1 MAEVEQPPPI
11 TTSGPPGGVQ
21 PDKGEIT
28 IIPVT
33 TSSDNNDNSIETTE
47 MPSPQ
52 PGMVKPHPQ
61 LQHQNSV
68 GSLGSPDSPMPQD
81 PVHDLPEELL
91 QMGWRKFWSRREQRP
106 YFFNKITNESLW
118 DMPQL
123 YAVSGDSCMYFI
135 YSNYM
140 YFALSCV
147 TH

>member
-1 MAEVEQPPPI
+1 
-11 TTSGPPGGVQ
+11 
-21 PDKGEIT
+21 
-28 IIPVT
+28 
-33 TSSDNNDNSIETTE
+33 
-47 MPSPQ
+47 
-52 PGMVKPHPQ
+52 MVKPHPP

-123 YAVSGDSCMYFI
+123 YAVSVGPSFSTSDKLQSKKLT
-135 YSNYM
+135 
-140 YFALSCV
+140 FAAD
-147 TH
+147 